1 MNQVLFGHE
10 ARVKVK
16 QGLDIVA
23 GAVRTTLGPAGR
35 NVLIERDG
43 LPPQITNDG
52 VTVARSIHIDEPN
65 ANLGATLIREVA
77 EKTDKSAGDGTT
89 TATVI
94 AHEIATQG
102 MKLIERGFNPIYLR
116 EGIEMGKR
124 QLVDDLKKMARPVS
138 TVAELT
144 HVATISSEN
153 EEMGRKVAEVVHKI
167 GKDGV
172 VAIEESPVFG
182 IHTEFIDGM
191 KVEGGFIHD
200 FMVTNKKKRRAELE
214 NCSIVVTD
222 RYIESPNDMVPV
234 MSLVGHLHLQ
244 DPNAPKNLVV
254 FCLNAD
260 WPVLELFFENKMGDR
275 VNVVAIKVPEINHE
289 DHLADIAACTGAT
302 FIKKGNAMKLADITV
317 EQLGYSPKVVA
328 ESDTT
333 TIAANDAAPLTPYIE
348 ALKGE
353 MEADEQKTR
362 ERYLKRRIARLQ
374 GGIAVIRLGAA
385 TESEL
390 SYLYHK
396 LEDTISATQAALEE
410 GVVPGG
416 GAALAKA
423 AGLKSNPIVTWL
435 ASHAFSFLFLPL
447 KRQKE
452 IEAGRMLML
461 RAVEKP
467 LLQIVENAGRQKP
480 EHVLYAVK
488 RSDLDFFGYDA
499 KQDRYVNTFA
509 KGILDPLKVTQNA
522 LEKAVSI
529 AGLLLTTE
537 VSVTIKR

>member
-10 ARVKVK
+10 ARLKVK

-35 NVLIERDG
+35 NVLIEREG

-52 VTVARSIHIDEPN
+52 VTVARSIHMEDPN
-65 ANLGATLIREVA
+65 AELGATLIREVA

-94 AHEIATQG
+94 AHELATEG
-102 MKLIERGFNPIYLR
+102 MKLIEKGYNPIYLR
-116 EGIEMGKR
+116 EGIEQGKA
-124 QLVDDLKKMARPVS
+124 QLVEALKAMVRPVS
-138 TVAELT
+138 TLEELT

-153 EEMGRKVAEVVHKI
+153 EEMGQKVAEVVHKI

-214 NCSIVVTD
+214 NCSVIVTD
-222 RYIESPNDMVPV
+222 RYIESPNEMVPV
-234 MSLVGHLHLQ
+234 MSLVGHLNLQ
-244 DPNAPKNLVV
+244 DPNNPKNLVV

-302 FIKKGNAMKLADITV
+302 FLRKGNAMKLADITPS
-317 EQLGYSPKVVA
+317 QLGYASKVIA
-328 ESDTT
+328 EHDTT
-333 TIAANDAAPLTPYIE
+333 TIAGGDPLNIANYIDT
-348 ALKGE
+348 LKDE
-353 MEADEQKTR
+353 MESDEQKTR

-390 SYLYHK
+390 SYMYHK

-416 GAALAKA
+416 GVALVKAAYSSPRLSAPWYMILLAKFFA
-423 AGLKSNPIVTWL
+423 M
-435 ASHAFSFLFLPL
+435 PL
-447 KRQKE
+447 KRDREVDAGRLLMLQSVLMPLRQIVKN
-452 IEAGRMLML
+452 AGRM
-461 RAVEKP
+461 
-467 LLQIVENAGRQKP
+467 KP
-480 EHVLYAVK
+480 EEVLRIVTK
-488 RSDLDFFGYDA
+488 NELPFFGYDA
-499 KQDRYVNTFA
+499 KQDKFVNTFSS
-509 KGILDPLKVTQNA
+509 GILDPLKVTQNA
-522 LEKAVSI
+522 LEKAVSV